1 MAPVVEA
8 EWREEDAW
16 VLTRAA
22 EHGQEVMRV
31 VLLALDMTRQG
42 RSWRRAPATQGVAAG
57 PEKRRGAAGSR
68 GTGGGRGAREE
79 IKGR

>member
-42 RSWRRAPATQGVAAG
+42 RSWHSRAPATQGTEAG
-57 PEKRRGAAGSR
+57 PER
-68 GTGGGRGAREE
+68 
-79 IKGR
+79 